1 MTKVKIVERVES
13 LEEYSEEVKATLPNK
28 LDKREID
35 NTPILG
41 SNGLVTS
48 DGIFKALD
56 KKQDNLIIDYQLSNT
71 SLNPIANST
80 VNTKFNE
87 VYNKISVV
95 ENSLYTNRG
104 MQLFTQSGVFI
115 VPVGV
120 KSVKVACIGGGGGG
134 GWYHN
139 RGGTGG
145 TTSFG
150 SFLFAYGGE
159 GSDDNEVRGIG
170 GSFRT
175 TVGGIGFQGQNGAF
189 YNEPD
194 PRAYIWNSGK
204 VLVDYYGQGG
214 AGTISQYEDRS
225 KGAAGGSIVAYVNN
239 LTPGESINVIV
250 GGGGYGAYQSGNP
263 GMCFVEW

>member
-1 MTKVKIVERVES
+1 MTKVKIVERVEN
-13 LEEYSEEVKATLPNK
+13 LEEYSEEVKTALPNK

-35 NTPILG
+35 DTPVLG
-41 SNGLVTS
+41 SEGLVTS
-48 DGIFKALD
+48 DGIFKALN

-80 VNTKFNE
+80 VTTKFNE

-95 ENSLYTNRG
+95 ESASYKSKG

-115 VPVGV
+115 VPTGI
-120 KSVKVACIGGGGGG
+120 KSVKVTCIGGGGGG
-134 GWYHN
+134 GWHHGQ
-139 RGGTGG
+139 GGTGG

-150 SFLFAYGGE
+150 SFLFAYGG
-159 GSDDNEVRGIG
+159 GGTYDDAALGVG

-175 TVGGIGFQGQNGAF
+175 TVGGFGCQGQDAVKGG
-189 YNEPD
+189 ES
-194 PRAYIWNSGK
+194 PRAYVWNYGNMAI
-204 VLVDYYGQGG
+204 DYYGRGG
-214 AGTISQYEDRS
+214 AASGKDAAS
-225 KGAAGGSIVAYVNN
+225 GAAGGSITAYVNN

-250 GGGGYGAYQSGNP
+250 GAGGYGVYQSGNP